1 MIEPQIIF
9 ALVIVFFFLSKAI
22 FRVRQWEK
30 AIILR
35 FGKLYGVKDPG
46 LRFLIPV
53 MDERIMVDMRVLT
66 FDIPSQDVITRDNI
80 SVKVNGVCLFQVFDP
95 VRAVT
100 QVENA
105 ILAVNQLA
113 QTTLRSVCGEAE
125 LDELL
130 AKRDEI
136 NLKIQQIIDQKTE
149 PFGVKVN
156 TVEVKQVDLPQELQR
171 AIAKQAEAER
181 VRRAKIIQ
189 AEGEFQAAEK
199 LKEAAKILSAYPASM
214 QLRFLESLQSLASDK
229 TNTIIFPLPIE
240 LMKSFSTSVSQPEQQ
255 G

>member
-1 MIEPQIIF
+1 MFDTQLII
-9 ALVIVFFFLSKAI
+9 AIAIIGFFLAKGI

-35 FGKLYGVKDPG
+35 FGKLLGVRDPG
-46 LRFLIPV
+46 LRFMIPV
-53 MDERIMVDMRVLT
+53 IDERILVDMRVLT

-80 SVKVNGVCLFQVFDP
+80 SVKVNGVVLFQVFDP
-95 VRAVT
+95 VKAVT

-189 AEGEFQAAEK
+189 AEGEYQAAEK
-199 LKEAAKILSAYPASM
+199 LTEAAKILSAYPASM
-214 QLRFLESLQSLASDK
+214 QLRFLESLQSLASEK

-240 LMKSFSTSVSQPEQQ
+240 LFRAFSKENS
-255 G
+255 GAN

>member
-1 MIEPQIIF
+1 MGEFPSLLIAVAII
-9 ALVIVFFFLSKAI
+9 VVFLSKAV

-35 FGKLYGVKDPG
+35 FGKLFSVKDPG
-46 LRFLIPV
+46 LRFMIPV
-53 MDERIMVDMRVLT
+53 IDERITVDMRILT
-66 FDIPSQDVITRDNI
+66 FDIPSQDIITRDNI
-80 SVKVNGVCLFQVFDP
+80 SVKVNGVVLFQVFDP
-95 VRAVT
+95 VKAVT

-130 AKRDEI
+130 ANRDEI
-136 NLKIQQIIDQKTE
+136 NLKIQQIIDLKTE

-240 LMKSFSTSVSQPEQQ
+240 ILTNIANTNSKTQQ
-255 G
+255 V

>member
-1 MIEPQIIF
+1 MSGGF
-9 ALVIVFFFLSKAI
+9 LVALAIVIVILFKSVFL
-22 FRVRQWEK
+22 VRQWEK
-30 AIILR
+30 AIVLR
-35 FGKLYGVKDPG
+35 FGKLYDTRDPG
-46 LRFLIPV
+46 LRFLIPII
-53 MDERIMVDMRVLT
+53 DEKIIIDMRILT

-80 SVKVNGVCLFQVFDP
+80 SVKVNGVVLFQVFDP
-95 VRAVT
+95 VKAVT

-105 ILAVNQLA
+105 IVAVNQLA

-136 NLKIQQIIDQKTE
+136 NMKIQQIIDSKTE

-189 AEGEFQAAEK
+189 AEGEYQAAEK
-199 LKEAAKILSAYPASM
+199 LLQAAKILSESPASM
-214 QLRFLESLQSLASDK
+214 QLRFLETLQSLAAEK
-229 TNTIIFPLPIE
+229 TKTIIFPLPLE
-240 LMKSFSTSVSQPEQQ
+240 FLKAFSKINE